1 MTLPDIVKRGTSQ
14 YREVVCKKMLKI
26 LIVEDEFISRM
37 LLKEMLAPF
46 GECETAQDG
55 REAIELI
62 GQSYNDS
69 ERKFDL
75 VCLDIM
81 MPKMNGHQVLK
92 EIRRIENNKSLKGN
106 QTAKVLMI
114 TALDDTQNIME
125 ALVVGRC
132 EAYMTKPISR
142 TKLEE
147 QLRNL
152 CLIDMES

>member
-1 MTLPDIVKRGTSQ
+1 
-14 YREVVCKKMLKI
+14 MLKI
-26 LIVEDEFISRM
+26 LIVEDEFISRT

-46 GECETAQDG
+46 GACETAENGSEAVDIIHKSYDDSG
-55 REAIELI
+55 R
-62 GQSYNDS
+62 
-69 ERKFDL
+69 RFDL

-92 EIRRIENNKSLKGN
+92 EIRRIENKRGLKGN
-106 QTAKVLMI
+106 QTAKILMI
-114 TALDDTQNIME
+114 TALDDTKNIME

-132 EAYMTKPISR
+132 EAYMTKPISS